1 MKPRSILF
9 AGAGLLLLLAL
20 AIGAFLY
27 KGWTDERSTQSAA
40 QKLQVLVRAHSPMFG
55 NADAP
60 VHIVEFLDPACGTC
74 SDFYPFVKGLM
85 AAHPGKIKVSVRY
98 APFHRGSDQVVKVL
112 EAARRQGQFRP
123 ALEALFA
130 SQPVWVQ
137 NHVAQVDLIWT
148 PLSGLGLG
156 LDMDKLRADMNSPE
170 VAQLVQ
176 QDLADANTLGVA
188 MTPEFFV
195 NGKPL
200 PKFGYDDLKA
210 LVEEAVAHA
219 GAK

>member
-1 MKPRSILF
+1 MSRGKLYAAAAVLLIL
-9 AGAGLLLLLAL
+9 ALGMAGLV
-20 AIGAFLY
+20 Y
-27 KGWTDERSTQSAA
+27 KNQNEQQTAQAA
-40 QKLQVLVRAHSPMFG
+40 QNQAALVRAYSPMFG
-55 NADAP
+55 NDSAP

-74 SDFYPFVKGLM
+74 ADFYPFVKELM

-112 EAARRQGQFRP
+112 EAARKQGQFKQ

-130 SQPVWVQ
+130 AQPVWVQ
-137 NHVAQVDLIWT
+137 NHVAQVDLIWG
-148 PLSGLGLG
+148 PLGNLG
-156 LDMDKLRADMNSPE
+156 LDMARLRADMNSPE
-170 VAQLVQ
+170 VAQVVR

-200 PKFGYDDLKA
+200 PKFGFDDLKR
-210 LVEEAVAHA
+210 LVEDALAT
-219 GAK
+219 AKTS

>member
-1 MKPRSILF
+1 MSRRNLFVAAAVLLIL
-9 AGAGLLLLLAL
+9 ALGLAGLV
-20 AIGAFLY
+20 Y
-27 KGWTDERSTQSAA
+27 KIQNDERTAQAA
-40 QKLQVLVRAHSPMFG
+40 QSQAALVRAHSPMFG

-74 SDFYPFVKGLM
+74 ADFYPFVKALM

-112 EAARRQGQFRP
+112 EAARKQGQFKQ

-130 SQPVWVQ
+130 AQPVWVQ
-137 NHVAQVDLIWT
+137 NHVAQVDLIWG
-148 PLSGLGLG
+148 PLGNLG
-156 LDMDKLRADMNSPE
+156 LDMGRLRADMNSPE
-170 VAQLVQ
+170 VAQVLQ

-200 PKFGYDDLKA
+200 PKFGYEDLKR
-210 LVEEAVAHA
+210 LVEDALAS
-219 GAK
+219 AKTS